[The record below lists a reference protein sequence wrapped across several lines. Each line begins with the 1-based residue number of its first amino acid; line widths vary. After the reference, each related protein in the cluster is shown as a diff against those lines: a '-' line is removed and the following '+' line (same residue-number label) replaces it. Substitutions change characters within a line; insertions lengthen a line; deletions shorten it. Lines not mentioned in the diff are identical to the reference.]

1 VGLLIA
7 CGCRPFGTQDRRP
20 RRQTGFTMTT
30 YRITRAV
37 TALAALALGTVLTA
51 CGGST
56 PSTSSTTS
64 AGTAS
69 AAKATGQAVSVSVT
83 DPWVKAV
90 DTGMTGAFF
99 SLKNTGTASVHLI
112 GAKSSIA
119 PMMEL
124 HETVMSSSGA
134 MQMQEKKG
142 GFTLAAGETHVFK
155 PGSDHVMLMGVKEPV
170 KSGTTVVLTLMF
182 EDGSSLPVTAD
193 VRTFTGAKETYVP
206 GATTGSNP
214 MPSMS
219 GSGMTMTGS
228 HG

>member
-1 VGLLIA
+1 
-7 CGCRPFGTQDRRP
+7 
-20 RRQTGFTMTT
+20 MTT
-30 YRITRAV
+30 SRITRAV

-99 SLKNTGTASVHLI
+99 SLQNTGTASVHLI

-124 HETVMSSSGA
+124 HETVMGGTTGTTMMGSGSTMKPGTTLGTPVTRSNSRSSGL
-134 MQMQEKKG
+134 QNQ
-142 GFTLAAGETHVFK
+142 
-155 PGSDHVMLMGVKEPV
+155 
-170 KSGTTVVLTLMF
+170 
-182 EDGSSLPVTAD
+182 
-193 VRTFTGAKETYVP
+193 
-206 GATTGSNP
+206 
-214 MPSMS
+214 
-219 GSGMTMTGS
+219 
-228 HG
+228 